1 MSEVAEKIRKIFG
14 IYISEKANEYT
25 LNGLQNLK
33 KEVLDAVESM
43 EQQIT
48 DLENRLEAQNAVM
61 FDVAKK
67 RKKLEQRLSE
77 IRGHSEKFP
86 DLAEAKYV
94 EMMKF
99 YKLEEAKKLIK
110 KIVPRD
116 EDKVRVVYLQDVRTW
131 FEIHKKLLDRGE
143 QL

>member
-77 IRGHSEKFP
+77 IRKRHESFFDWLLEREKSL
-86 DLAEAKYV
+86 DKTSSWEAKDNV
-94 EMMKF
+94 RMIADNF
-99 YKLEEAKKLIK
+99 KK
-110 KIVPRD
+110 
-116 EDKVRVVYLQDVRTW
+116 E
-131 FEIHKKLLDRGE
+131 LLDGGE
-143 QL
+143 QSC